1 MLGQC
6 NWLTRHPYKMEILSS
21 SLSPGTN
28 KFENLKKLLYN
39 IYIIIKEIF
48 EMATTK
54 KPAIKMDNEELNEY
68 LLFRRRRS
76 IVPAKKGK
84 GMEYDRAKEKE
95 KSRDLASD

>member
-1 MLGQC
+1 MRLLVQVQ
-6 NWLTRHPYKMEILSS
+6 
-21 SLSPGTN
+21 PGLPFKT
-28 KFENLKKLLYN
+28 KFENLKKILYN

-95 KSRDLASD
+95 KSEKMISDE

>member
-1 MLGQC
+1 
-6 NWLTRHPYKMEILSS
+6 MEILSS
-21 SLSPGTN
+21 SLSLSTN
-28 KFENLKKLLYN
+28 KFENLKKILYN
-39 IYIIIKEIF
+39 LYIIIKEIY
-48 EMATTK
+48 EVATTK

-95 KSRDLASD
+95 KSEKMISDE

>member
-1 MLGQC
+1 
-6 NWLTRHPYKMEILSS
+6 MEILSS
-21 SLSPGTN
+21 SLSLSTN
-28 KFENLKKLLYN
+28 KFENLKKILYN
-39 IYIIIKEIF
+39 IYIIIMEIF

-54 KPAIKMDNEELNEY
+54 KPTIKMDNTELNEY

-95 KSRDLASD
+95 KSEKMISDE